1 MKTEWSIN
9 EPISDQEQQEPL
21 RKIGQTSVWY
31 TTTHQALQVVYL
43 LSAAGHPPKTRLSWT
58 SIDANDGDGMDSIPA
73 YVQSHW
79 ERPRRVHGEIG
90 SAMA

>member
-9 EPISDQEQQEPL
+9 EPISDQKQQEPL
-21 RKIGQTSVWY
+21 RKIGQRSVWY
-31 TTTHQALQVVYL
+31 TTSHQALQVVHL
-43 LSAAGHPPKTRLSWT
+43 RSAPGHPPETRLSWT
-58 SIDANDGDGMDSIPA
+58 SIDTNDGDGMDSMPA

-79 ERPRRVHGEIG
+79 ERSRRVHGEIG